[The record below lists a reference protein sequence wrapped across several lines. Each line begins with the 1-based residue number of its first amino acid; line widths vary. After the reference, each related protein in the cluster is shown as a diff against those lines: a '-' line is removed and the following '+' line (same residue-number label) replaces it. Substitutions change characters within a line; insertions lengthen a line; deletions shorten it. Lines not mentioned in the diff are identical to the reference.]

1 MESIN
6 NVQIITSSD
15 EIPDLCTSLLSERY
29 IALDTESNSRHAYPE
44 RVCLIQIATSTNIY
58 IIDTIAVK
66 DINVLGSVLSDD
78 TVVKVIQGAEYDL
91 RCLNRDWGF
100 TIKNIFDTALA
111 AQFIGLEQVGLS
123 ALIETLLGKS
133 IPKNPQLQKSDWSR
147 RPLTPAALEYAAQD
161 VAFLIDV
168 AKRLRDRLT
177 ILSRDCWVY
186 EEMERLEGI
195 RYVAPDPETS
205 FLMLKG
211 SRRLTGEE
219 KSVLKRLFAVRE
231 SEARRRNLPPYYVL
245 SHEKLVHNALNP
257 TDLLD
262 DSFSTANS
270 KGARFHKML
279 REAILMGQQDP
290 PIRKLSQSY
299 RPLPDQFEAERL
311 RSLKKWR
318 TGIGDKLSIDP
329 YLVWPR
335 VSLERL
341 AKSPVDLD
349 AELETFE
356 IRKWQKEQF
365 AASLRKFLTDEIID
379 SQLMG

>member
-1 MESIN
+1 MN
-6 NVQIITSSD
+6 NVQVITSSD
-15 EIPDLCTSLLSERY
+15 EIPDLCASLMSERY

-66 DINVLGSVLSDD
+66 DIDVLGSVLSDD

-133 IPKNPQLQKSDWSR
+133 IPKNPQLQKSDWSL
-147 RPLTPAALEYAAQD
+147 RPLAPAALEYAAQD
-161 VAFLIDV
+161 VVFLIDV
-168 AKRLRDRLT
+168 AKRLIDRLT
-177 ILSRDCWVY
+177 ILFRHSWVS
-186 EEMERLEGI
+186 EEMERMERI
-195 RYVAPDPETS
+195 RYVAADPETS
-205 FLMLKG
+205 FLSLKG
-211 SRRLTGEE
+211 SNSLAGGE
-219 KSVLKRLFAVRE
+219 KAILKRLFAARE

-245 SHEKLVHNALNP
+245 SHEKLVHMALNP

-262 DSFSTANS
+262 DSFSTVNS

-290 PIRKLSQSY
+290 PIIKLRQSY
-299 RPLPDQFEAERL
+299 RPLPDQFEADRL

-365 AASLRKFLTDEIID
+365 AASLRRFLTDEIID

>member
-1 MESIN
+1 M
-6 NVQIITSSD
+6 
-15 EIPDLCTSLLSERY
+15 SERY

-91 RCLNRDWGF
+91 RCLNREWGF

-123 ALIETLLGKS
+123 ALIETLLGES
-133 IPKNPQLQKSDWSR
+133 IPKNPQLQKSDWSL

-168 AKRLRDRLT
+168 AKGLIDRLT
-177 ILSRDCWVY
+177 ILSRVPWVY

-205 FLMLKG
+205 FLTLKG
-211 SRRLTGEE
+211 SKSLTGEE

-231 SEARRRNLPPYYVL
+231 SEARRRNQPPYYVL
-245 SHEKLVHNALNP
+245 SHEKLIDIALNP

-262 DSFSTANS
+262 EPLLSLNS
-270 KGARFHKML
+270 KGTRFHKML
-279 REAILMGQQDP
+279 QQAILMGQQDP
-290 PIRKLSQSY
+290 PIKRLSQSY

-349 AELETFE
+349 VELESFE
-356 IRKWQKEQF
+356 IRQWQKDQF
-365 AASLRKFLTDEIID
+365 AGLLREFLADGIIG
-379 SQLMG
+379 SQLMD